1 MAVLD
6 RTTKQKQSAGLLF
19 GGLILGAI
27 LFSGVLL
34 SSASRLSDHT
44 GSQTGQLFGLRLFE
58 LTKQPMAGGGFT
70 ASMNFFF
77 NSWQFT
83 SQLGFCL
90 VLWPQ
95 CIDPKEHRRLLAYC
109 GVQWFCS
116 YSHLVYRIHR
126 LSPCTVLGRGAWLR
140 EIL

>member
-70 ASMNFFF
+70 ASMIFFG
-77 NSWQFT
+77 Q
-83 SQLGFCL
+83 QLAIYFAA
-90 VLWPQ
+90 W
-95 CIDPKEHRRLLAYC
+95 LLLGA
-109 GVQWFCS
+109 VAA
-116 YSHLVYRIHR
+116 VYRSKR
-126 LSPCTVLGRGAWLR
+126 A
-140 EIL
+140 